1 MSGTAVVMSDRGG
14 RRSGVL
20 LSVVTCAVLVIVGC
34 SSSDDRADQQ
44 AAACPSGLTRTDEI
58 CVDDDDPQASR
69 IVEAVRSQF
78 HPGVLSGVVFG
89 VWKDGKAVATGALG
103 ESQPGIPATRDVH
116 FRIGNV
122 VEAQLA
128 TQLLELVEDGEVAL
142 DDLVSTWFP
151 SLPNADKV
159 TLNMLVH
166 STSGYEDYVTTDAF
180 IDALEKNPFQ
190 VWEVEPLIQYGMS
203 RPPAFEPGTSWA
215 FSDTN
220 FLLLGQIVEE
230 AAGQPLSEQLQGI
243 YGELGMDDTA
253 LSITSAIE
261 SPVLHSYTNERGP
274 FEDATFWSP
283 SWAPNTGNATSNVD
297 DMGVWAEAVAEGTVL
312 TPKSHELQLAPET
325 AGLGPMTAESYY
337 GMGIIVGGGWV
348 GSNPQLDGYS
358 GIVAHHPAT
367 KTTVVVFATIGSEG
381 NIAEAYGTAIYDK
394 ITDVVTPGEELPVAA
409 LPRGPSNNN

>member
-1 MSGTAVVMSDRGG
+1 MSGTG

-34 SSSDDRADQQ
+34 SSSDDSAAANQQ
-44 AAACPSGLTRTDEI
+44 EAACPSGLTETDEI
-58 CVDDDDPQASR
+58 CVDRNDPQASQ

-78 HPGVLSGVVFG
+78 RPGVLSGVVFG
-89 VWKDGKAVATGALG
+89 VWKDGEAVATGALG

-122 VEAQLA
+122 VESQLA
-128 TQLLELVEDGEVAL
+128 TRLLELVEDGKVAL
-142 DDLVSTWFP
+142 DDPVSRWFP

-190 VWEVEPLIQYGMS
+190 VWEVDPLIRYGMS

-220 FLLLGQIVEE
+220 FLLLGQIVEQV
-230 AAGQPLSEQLQGI
+230 AGRPLGEQLQRI
-243 YGELGMDDTA
+243 YDELGMDDTA
-253 LSITSAIE
+253 LSITSAIR
-261 SPVLHSYTNERGP
+261 SPVLHGYTTERGP

-283 SWAPNTGNATSNVD
+283 SWALNTANGTSTID
-297 DMGVWAEAVAEGTVL
+297 DMRVWAEALAEGTVL
-312 TPKSHELQLAPET
+312 TPESHELQLAPET

-337 GMGIIVGGGWV
+337 GMGVIVGGGWV
-348 GSNPQLDGYS
+348 GSNPQFDGYS
-358 GIVAHHPAT
+358 GIVAYHPAT
-367 KTTVVVFATIGSEG
+367 RTTVVVYATIGSEG
-381 NIAEAYGTAIYDK
+381 NIAQAYGTTIYDE
-394 ITDVVTPGEELPVAA
+394 ITNVVTPGEKLPVAA
-409 LPRGPSNNN
+409 LPRGQSGNG